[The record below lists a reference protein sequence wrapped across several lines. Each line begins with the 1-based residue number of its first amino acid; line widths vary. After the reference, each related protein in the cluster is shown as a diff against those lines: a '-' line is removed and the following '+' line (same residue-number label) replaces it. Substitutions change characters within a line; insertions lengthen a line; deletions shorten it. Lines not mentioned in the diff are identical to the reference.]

1 MLGILII
8 TGPTLLWLLEDDLV
22 SLTQSYYGL
31 LIIAKIAIAS
41 GMVALGGYNQFR
53 IQRSAESRLKTNDI
67 CVHKKL
73 KRSLKIEAM
82 LGIVLLGT
90 VALLA
95 NSSLPAQ
102 TQEAVAQKADELHTT
117 VFSENIRFGVNI
129 EPFSSGLN
137 KVSVFVLDM
146 NGKTLDDLSDIKMKI
161 SNPQK
166 NIAPIEV
173 ILNRVESQDLKY
185 EGEVTFGFSGRWS
198 VEIEAQRTQHQNE
211 AVSFFVFVKPRISEI
226 RTDIMEYSL
235 PDSAA
240 PLYPAYDGDN
250 TIWLSDT
257 SKARLWKFT
266 ISEKQFTPYEFE
278 GKTTVFLKID
288 DGKIWF
294 TDTPDGKIGYFDS
307 NTEKFTLI
315 PLPIKSIPISLETD
329 LSGNIWIAL
338 VDQHMLLK
346 YDSDTNQFEEHKIPT
361 SPSGPVALTRD
372 VDGNIW
378 FAESQGGKIGVI
390 NPQTGDI
397 KEIMPEKPLGEP
409 FALFIDDNGD
419 IWISEHIGLKISKF
433 NPVLETFEGVS
444 VTDPS
449 SLPFGLASDKF
460 DNIWIAQHT
469 ADKLGVYDPHKN
481 EFTEVDI
488 PTKSTFTQFVTADKD
503 GNIWFVQQ
511 RTNKLGS
518 ITISENPQVN
528 IAQERPEFEL
538 RYTEFVAPF
547 IAAGIIATSLFFV
560 KSIHDR
566 RRLDLLIE

>member
-1 MLGILII
+1 
-8 TGPTLLWLLEDDLV
+8 
-22 SLTQSYYGL
+22 
-31 LIIAKIAIAS
+31 
-41 GMVALGGYNQFR
+41 
-53 IQRSAESRLKTNDI
+53 
-67 CVHKKL
+67 
-73 KRSLKIEAM
+73 
-82 LGIVLLGT
+82 
-90 VALLA
+90 
-95 NSSLPAQ
+95 
-102 TQEAVAQKADELHTT
+102 
-117 VFSENIRFGVNI
+117 
-129 EPFSSGLN
+129 
-137 KVSVFVLDM
+137 
-146 NGKTLDDLSDIKMKI
+146 MKI

-173 ILNRVESQDLKY
+173 ILNRIESQDLKY

-211 AVSFFVFVKPRISEI
+211 SVSFFVFVKPRISEL

-294 TDTPDGKIGYFDS
+294 TDTPDGKIGYFDF
-307 NTEKFTLI
+307 NTEKFTII

-444 VTDPS
+444 VTDPR

-469 ADKLGVYDPHKN
+469 ADKVGVYDPHKN
-481 EFTEVDI
+481 EFAEVDI

-538 RYTEFVAPF
+538 RYTEFAAPF